1 MASPARSATERC
13 SSKARAILAAVIV
26 ACVTGCHSPVASQ
39 LDEPEANRVLAALDR
54 AQVAATKELDPTGE
68 GKFRVVVGEGDAA
81 RAIEALRSEELPR
94 RRPSSVLDATQKGS
108 LIPTPLTE
116 QAQLA
121 AGIAGDLERS
131 LESVDG
137 VLSARVHLNMPPR
150 EPLRD
155 TMLPRASASVLLA
168 HRGTTPPLTE
178 AAIQRLVAGG
188 APALSASDVA
198 VILVP
203 RGATARVDG
212 GEGLARL
219 GPFGVA
225 RSSLRPIQVTF
236 AAMLVAL
243 AALAATLV
251 GVSSRL
257 ARLRAEDPQAK
268 VR

>member
-1 MASPARSATERC
+1 MASPARSATARS

-155 TMLPRASASVLLA
+155 MLPRASASVLLA

-212 GEGLARL
+212 AEGLARL